1 MVSKRLS
8 LGEIEPEYG
17 EYHQLK
23 DPMIQ
28 PRTSKNMYGSQD
40 ALKDALWRTLMG
52 NRDHQGK
59 KITSKHRC
67 LLECAPEEEQESR
80 NIARGA
86 RAFNRFMM
94 QSGDLQLVG
103 HKLCS
108 YFATVTTQK

>member
-1 MVSKRLS
+1 
-8 LGEIEPEYG
+8 
-17 EYHQLK
+17 
-23 DPMIQ
+23 MIQ

-80 NIARGA
+80 NITRGA
-86 RAFNRFMM
+86 RTFNRFMM
-94 QSGDLQLVG
+94 QSGDWQLAG
-103 HKLCS
+103 HKLRS
-108 YFATVTTQK
+108 YFATVTSTEVRVYGSRRNECFASYEREGLW